1 MTSSLGQA
9 LFAGHLQ
16 RLPLSTDLVMES
28 AECSS
33 PLSLTYLKYLCK
45 MTTLE
50 ERLRYLFFMSP
61 ISLSPTLK
69 TYLPFPSAPSWY
81 HTTNTF
87 VIKS

>member
-28 AECSS
+28 TERSS
-33 PLSLTYLKYLCK
+33 PLFSHLSEVSVQDDDWKSAWHYF
-45 MTTLE
+45 
-50 ERLRYLFFMSP
+50 FFMSP